1 MSDPRAPHRVIA
13 FLLED
18 EAVHGEVNAESAF
31 HKQQHRGATL
41 VALPVGSFFPTGVNA
56 PLDLDTFRLAN
67 VGVHEVADNPTA
79 VIFTVADGV
88 TRVPS
93 ACAHEILPIAGTLT
107 WEGPGHYSDR
117 LEKFRRLLK
126 ERRPCALSHL
136 IGRVQHVNAS
146 DTATQLLSGVGMRVA
161 HSRAVAGQAIIV
173 ATLLDTP
180 WTSALID
187 AAWLHDVGYAPAVV
201 DTGFHPLDGARY
213 LRDRGWPSEVCRL
226 VAWHTGASVEAEM
239 RGLHGVLA
247 DDFASPPSEP
257 AAALAWADLTS
268 SPAGERCSAEERLAE
283 ILGRYPPDSIV
294 HRTVAASREAL
305 LSTAAWIDA
314 RVGCVQP
321 I

>member
-1 MSDPRAPHRVIA
+1 
-13 FLLED
+13 
-18 EAVHGEVNAESAF
+18 
-31 HKQQHRGATL
+31 
-41 VALPVGSFFPTGVNA
+41 
-56 PLDLDTFRLAN
+56 
-67 VGVHEVADNPTA
+67 
-79 VIFTVADGV
+79 
-88 TRVPS
+88 
-93 ACAHEILPIAGTLT
+93 
-107 WEGPGHYSDR
+107 
-117 LEKFRRLLK
+117 
-126 ERRPCALSHL
+126 LSHL

-187 AAWLHDVGYAPAVV
+187 AAWLHDVGYAPPVV

-239 RGLHGVLA
+239 RGLHAVLA
-247 DDFASPPSEP
+247 DEFASPPSEP

-283 ILGRYPPDSIV
+283 ILGRYPADSIV

-314 RVGCVQP
+314 RVGCAQP

>member
-1 MSDPRAPHRVIA
+1 
-13 FLLED
+13 
-18 EAVHGEVNAESAF
+18 
-31 HKQQHRGATL
+31 
-41 VALPVGSFFPTGVNA
+41 
-56 PLDLDTFRLAN
+56 
-67 VGVHEVADNPTA
+67 
-79 VIFTVADGV
+79 
-88 TRVPS
+88 
-93 ACAHEILPIAGTLT
+93 
-107 WEGPGHYSDR
+107 
-117 LEKFRRLLK
+117 
-126 ERRPCALSHL
+126 
-136 IGRVQHVNAS
+136 
-146 DTATQLLSGVGMRVA
+146 MRVA

-173 ATLLDTP
+173 ATLLDTR

-213 LRDRGWPSEVCRL
+213 LRDRCWPSEVCRL
-226 VAWHTGASVEAEM
+226 VAWHTGAGVEAEM

-268 SPAGERCSAEERLAE
+268 SPVGERCSAEERLAE

-305 LSTAAWIDA
+305 LSTAALIDA
-314 RVGCVQP
+314 RVGCAQP